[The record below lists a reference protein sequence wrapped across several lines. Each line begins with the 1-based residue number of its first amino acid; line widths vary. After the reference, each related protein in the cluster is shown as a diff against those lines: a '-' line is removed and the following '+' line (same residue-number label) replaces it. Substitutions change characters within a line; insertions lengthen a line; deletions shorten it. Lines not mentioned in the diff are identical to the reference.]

1 VGYYRCIV
9 TTTVEDACMNHLP
22 QISHENL
29 LINNRTY
36 KQPCNKLYRRV
47 TNEVQCET

>member
-1 VGYYRCIV
+1 
-9 TTTVEDACMNHLP
+9 MNHLP

-36 KQPCNKLYRRV
+36 KQQCNKLSQRV

>member
-1 VGYYRCIV
+1 
-9 TTTVEDACMNHLP
+9 MNHLP

-29 LINNRTY
+29 PINNRTY
-36 KQPCNKLYRRV
+36 KQPCNKPYRRV

>member
-1 VGYYRCIV
+1 
-9 TTTVEDACMNHLP
+9 MSNLP

-29 LINNRTY
+29 LTNNRTY
-36 KQPCNKLYRRV
+36 KRPCNKLYQRV